1 MKEKSD
7 ARPYSFIRRGFS
19 LLSAIIG
26 FIARLFVAL
35 CLFGIGVMLVFAITG
50 GPVPEVPKDSVLIWN
65 PQGALVDEVDS
76 QRAALLGKYFL
87 GEEFNKTRVADLV
100 TVLKRAAQDSRI
112 RLVLLKLDG
121 MGEAGMAQLQEL
133 TAAIRSFQTSGKP
146 VIASSLRYN
155 QLQYVLAAQAG
166 KVYLDPIGDV
176 ELKGF
181 GIYPHYFKDALD
193 TLGIGVNVFRVGKY
207 KSAVEPFVRR
217 DMSPDAREE
226 SAVWLGGLW
235 NIYKEGVATGRHFK
249 LDVIDGYIADYVNR
263 LAAQNGDAART
274 ALKAGLVDK
283 LVTEEEVQQELG
295 KSAGVDPDT
304 GLYRRIDDRDY
315 LRAIDAEQTGSR
327 KKKIGLIVISG
338 PIVEGEGWPGVAGA
352 ETIAELL
359 RKGRKDKEFAA
370 LVLRVNSPGGS
381 LYASETIR
389 RQVAAVREAGKP
401 IVVSM
406 SSVAASGGYWIAVNA
421 NQIWAE
427 DSTITGSIG
436 IFSLQPSVYQMLQK
450 LGITTDSVESAPL
463 AGAMRLDRPLS
474 RDAQRILQFQVD
486 QGYDRFVK
494 LVAEGRGLSVEAV
507 QQLAQGRVWTGRDAM
522 GIGLVDHVGGLDG
535 ASDAAARLAGVSEGQ
550 YSLVP
555 AGKPRGVLE
564 RLVDRAKK
572 IGERSGL
579 DGLLPAE
586 VARRLTSLRTAS
598 SLAWMNDRKG
608 IYVYCPCEP
617 DFGAR

>member
-35 CLFGIGVMLVFAITG
+35 CLLGIVVMLVFAITG

-100 TVLKRAAQDSRI
+100 TVLKRAAQDPRI

-226 SAVWLGGLW
+226 SAAWLGGLW

-249 LDVIDGYIADYVNR
+249 PDVIDGYIADYVNR

-315 LRAIDAEQTGSR
+315 LRAIDAEQAGSR

-352 ETIAELL
+352 ETIAELI
-359 RKGRKDKEFAA
+359 RKGRKNKEFAA

-586 VARRLTSLRTAS
+586 VERRLASLRTAS